1 MGKVTEER
9 IGDWGS
15 GVWLNGS
22 GDGGR
27 EKGRGMLGRDGRRAE
42 GRVGEDKS
50 FF

>member
-27 EKGRGMLGRDGRRAE
+27 EKGRGMLRDGRVAE
-42 GRVGEDKS
+42 GRVEEDKS

>member
-22 GDGGR
+22 GDAGKGWDGG
-27 EKGRGMLGRDGRRAE
+27 
-42 GRVGEDKS
+42 
-50 FF
+50 